1 MKKLKHVILLVAL
14 LGAFV
19 SQAQPSKVETVRM
32 ILEDTDPSA
41 VKDIRE
47 CKRLIDDAKEHP
59 KTSNSPKMWVYR
71 AAVYFEIAR
80 KVDDLNKETP
90 DAIKIAAESLFKC
103 SETDVK
109 SQWKEQ
115 FDFYLLNVA
124 NVLFNA
130 AVSEYQAA
138 KYDKAL
144 EYYQLTSKLIPL
156 DTKGDLKTININEDL
171 VLQYSYYA
179 AMAKGD
185 TKLTKEYITKL
196 IDHNFNDPKIFSAL
210 AKVHLDELDTTS
222 ALKALATG
230 RERFSTDQDLMNM
243 ELDIYLKQGKTDI
256 LLKKLAD
263 AIAADDQNKIYYFA
277 RAATYEKLGK
287 ADLAELDYLKS
298 VELDP
303 EYYDANFNLGVL
315 QVNKAR
321 PVIEQLQKTY
331 KKVEQDALDLKIK
344 KFYSDALKYFEK
356 CWEIGVPN
364 GDKKESYDLVE
375 NMQRLYK
382 NVGNEAKEAEMK
394 ALKETILTK

>member
-19 SQAQPSKVETVRM
+19 SYAQPSKVETVRM

-59 KTSNSPKMWVYR
+59 KTSNSAKMWVYR

-103 SETDVK
+103 SETDAK

-130 AVSEYQAA
+130 AVSEYQSA

-210 AKVHLDELDTTS
+210 AKVYLDELDTTS

-230 RERFSTDQDLMNM
+230 RERFSSDQDLMNM

-287 ADLAELDYLKS
+287 ADLAESDYLKS

-321 PVIEQLQKTY
+321 PIIEQLQKTY

-344 KFYSDALKYFEK
+344 KFYGDALKYFEK

-364 GDKKESYDLVE
+364 SDKKESYDLVE

-382 NVGNEAKEAEMK
+382 NVGNESKEAEMK